1 MNLQI
6 QQRVALVCGAG
17 SGLGQAIACSLAQE
31 GVKVAVTGRNRE
43 KLAQTVERIT
53 QLGGTARAWPL
64 DFAVRNSLIR
74 SSPISASTG
83 ATSIFWSIIPV
94 AHRPRWHR
102 DGRRRLATAIFSDG
116 RLVNPAHR

>member
-53 QLGGTARAWPL
+53 QLGGTARALP
-64 DFAVRNSLIR
+64 ARNSLIR

-102 DGRRRLATAIFSDG
+102 GRTAPSGNSNFQ
-116 RLVNPAHR
+116 

>member
-64 DFAVRNSLIR
+64 DLAVPEQFDTVIADIR
-74 SSPISASTG
+74 G
-83 ATSIFWSIIPV
+83 ALGR
-94 AHRPRWHR
+94 HRYS
-102 DGRRRLATAIFSDG
+102 GQ
-116 RLVNPAHR
+116 